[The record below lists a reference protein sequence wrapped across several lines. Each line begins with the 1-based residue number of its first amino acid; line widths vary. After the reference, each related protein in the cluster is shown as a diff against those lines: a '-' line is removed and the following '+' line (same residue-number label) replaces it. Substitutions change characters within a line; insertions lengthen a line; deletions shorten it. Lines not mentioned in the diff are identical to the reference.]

1 MDNQNEEDSTSYQS
15 EKKLEALLL
24 MDLVKKGYE
33 EVEIKDKDELEA
45 NFRIQL
51 NKFNQD
57 ALNGTDLTDKEFE
70 LVMLHLDKQS
80 VFQSAKNLRDQFVL
94 HREDGRD
101 VFLSFFSK
109 DATKNF
115 FQVTHQVTQVGKYT
129 NRYDVTLLANGLPI
143 VQVELKRRGLNIK
156 EAFNQIM
163 RYKLHSYKG
172 LFRYIQVFVITNG
185 VDTKYFSNNDNEIL
199 YSKTFFWTDEAN
211 NRQTCLQDFSDA
223 FFPKTKVT
231 KTIHRFMILDE
242 DGKNLMVM
250 RPYQVYATEAVIRQA
265 LDTNLSGFVWHC
277 TGSGKTLTA
286 FKTAQI
292 LSESPGIKKIFCLV
306 DRKDLDGQTVK
317 EFKKFEKDSVKD
329 TLSTRDLTKQIKD
342 EGTKL
347 IVTTIQKMS
356 KAVEK
361 SAYARIMEPYRNEKV
376 IFIID
381 ECHRSQFGDMH
392 HSIQKF
398 FTKAQFFGFTGTP
411 LFKENPG
418 KDGRTTADVFGKCLH
433 TYMIKEAMLDNN
445 VLGFNVEYIKTMSK
459 NYDENDATLVEGID
473 TRELYDAPERISL
486 IAHHIIEHHNMKTRN
501 RQYSALF
508 ATASIPSLL
517 RYYDQFKSI
526 PHELKIA
533 ATFSVSQPNVDMED
547 RAEHPRESL
556 ERIIQ
561 DYNDLFGTNCSTD
574 DENNYNKDIS
584 ERMKRGEIDVLIVVN
599 RFLTGWD
606 SPTTSVLYLDKKL
619 QYQDLVQAYSRT
631 NRVERSTKPF
641 GNIVCYRNLKQNTD
655 MAICLYSRTENA
667 SDVLMKDYA
676 HYQAEFRDK
685 VAKLQELVA
694 TPAAVN
700 HLEDEKDQKRFIV
713 RFRDLAEKLNIL
725 QGFTDFT
732 FTKEALGLS
741 RQMYE
746 DYKSKYLLI
755 YEKAER
761 ESKNKVSVLDDVDF
775 LIELM
780 ETDRINVG
788 YILNLLRKIDFSTEE
803 TKEKGIRDVEKQLE
817 RSDDRTLRKKV
828 GLLQEFLQN
837 VVPALTNEDDVEQ
850 TYYDFEM
857 MKKGEAIAS
866 FAEENQLS
874 GEELAFEL
882 SNFEFT
888 GRYDSDRMK
897 KVLPPELKFKERR
910 GVLGKIQDFFE
921 RTLEKFQ

>member
-1 MDNQNEEDSTSYQS
+1 MSYQS
-15 EKKLEALLL
+15 EAQLERSLLT
-24 MDLVKKGYE
+24 DLVQKGYE
-33 EVEIKDKDELEA
+33 EVEIKDKTELET
-45 NFRIQL
+45 NFRHQL
-51 NKFNQD
+51 NRFNQD
-57 ALNGTDLTDKEFE
+57 ALNGMLLSDKEFE
-70 LVMLHLDKQS
+70 KVLLHLDKHS
-80 VFQSAKNLRDQFVL
+80 IFQSAKNLRDQFVL
-94 HREDGRD
+94 QREDGSD

-109 DATKNF
+109 DAAKNF
-115 FQVTHQVTQVGKYT
+115 FQVTHQITQVGKYT

-143 VQVELKRRGLNIK
+143 VQVELKRRGMDIK

-163 RYKLHSYKG
+163 RYRRHSYDG
-172 LFRYIQVFVITNG
+172 LYRYIQIFVISNG
-185 VDTKYFSNNDNEIL
+185 IDTKYFSNNDKEIL

-242 DGKNLMVM
+242 NGKNLMVM
-250 RPYQVYATEAVIRQA
+250 RPYQVYATEAITRQA
-265 LDTNLSGFVWHC
+265 LETNLSGFVWHC

-292 LSESPGIKKIFCLV
+292 LAEATEIKKIFFLV
-306 DRKDLDGQTVK
+306 DRKDLDGQTVD
-317 EFKKFEKDSVKD
+317 EFNKFEKNAVA
-329 TLSTRDLTKQIKD
+329 STKNTHALIHQIKD

-347 IVTTIQKMS
+347 IVTTIQKMT

-361 SAYARIMEPYRNEKV
+361 PAYARTMEPYRNEKV

-433 TYMIKEAMLDNN
+433 TYMIKEALWDNN
-445 VLGFNVEYIKTMSK
+445 VLGFNVEYINTMNK

-517 RYYDQFKSI
+517 RYYDEFKTI
-526 PHELKIA
+526 PHGLKIA
-533 ATFSVSQPNVDMED
+533 ATFSIAQTNVELED
-547 RAEHPRESL
+547 KTEHPRESL

-561 DYNDLFGTNCSTD
+561 DYNDLFGTNFSTD
-574 DENNYNKDIS
+574 TENNYNKDIS
-584 ERMKRGEIDVLIVVN
+584 NRMKKGEIDVLIVVN

-631 NRVERSTKPF
+631 NRVEKSTKPF

-655 MAICLYSRTENA
+655 MAICLYSRTDNA

-676 HYQAEFRDK
+676 YYQAQFREK

-694 TPAAVN
+694 TPDAVN
-700 HLEDEKDQKRFIV
+700 HLYDEEDQKRFVV
-713 RFRDLAEKLNIL
+713 RFRDLTQQLNIL
-725 QGFTDFT
+725 QGFTDFA
-732 FTKEALGLS
+732 FTKKDLGIS
-741 RQMYE
+741 EQMYE
-746 DYKSKYLLI
+746 DFKSKYLLI

-828 GLLQEFLQN
+828 GLLQEFLQK
-837 VVPALTNEDDVEQ
+837 VAPALTNEDDVEL
-850 TYYDFEM
+850 TYYDFET
-857 MKKGEAIAS
+857 KKKEEEIAS
-866 FAEENQLS
+866 FAKENQLS

-882 SNFEFT
+882 SNYEFT

>member
-1 MDNQNEEDSTSYQS
+1 MSYQS
-15 EKKLEALLL
+15 EAQLERSLLA
-24 MDLVKKGYE
+24 DLVQKGYE
-33 EVEIKDKDELEA
+33 EVEIKDKTELET
-45 NFRIQL
+45 NFRHQL
-51 NKFNQD
+51 NRFNQD
-57 ALNGTDLTDKEFE
+57 ALNGTVLSDKEFE
-70 LVMLHLDKQS
+70 KVMLHLDKQS
-80 VFQSAKNLRDQFVL
+80 IFQSAKNLRDQFVL
-94 HREDGRD
+94 QREDGSD

-109 DATKNF
+109 DAAKNF
-115 FQVTHQVTQVGKYT
+115 FQVTHQITQVGKYT

-143 VQVELKRRGLNIK
+143 VQVELKRRGMDIK

-163 RYKLHSYKG
+163 RYRRHSYDG
-172 LFRYIQVFVITNG
+172 LYRYIQIFVISNG
-185 VDTKYFSNNDNEIL
+185 IDTKYFSNNDKEIL
-199 YSKTFFWTDEAN
+199 YSKTFFWTDESN

-242 DGKNLMVM
+242 NGKSLMVM
-250 RPYQVYATEAVIRQA
+250 RPYQVYATEAITRQA
-265 LDTNLSGFVWHC
+265 LETNLSGFVWHC

-292 LSESPGIKKIFCLV
+292 LAEATEIKKICFLV
-306 DRKDLDGQTVK
+306 DRKDLDGQTVD
-317 EFKKFEKDSVKD
+317 EFNKFEKNAVE
-329 TLSTRDLTKQIKD
+329 STKNTHALIHQIKD

-347 IVTTIQKMS
+347 IVTTIQKMT

-361 SAYARIMEPYRNEKV
+361 PAYARTMEPYRNEKV

-433 TYMIKEAMLDNN
+433 TYMIKEALWDNN
-445 VLGFNVEYIKTMSK
+445 VLGFNVEYINTMNK

-517 RYYDQFKSI
+517 RYYDEFKSI
-526 PHELKIA
+526 PHGLKIA
-533 ATFSVSQPNVDMED
+533 ATFSIAQTNVELED
-547 RAEHPRESL
+547 KAEHPRESL

-561 DYNDLFGTNCSTD
+561 DYNDLFGTNFSTD
-574 DENNYNKDIS
+574 TENNYNKDIS
-584 ERMKRGEIDVLIVVN
+584 NRMKKGEIDVLIVVN

-631 NRVERSTKPF
+631 NRVEKSTKPF

-655 MAICLYSRTENA
+655 MAICLYSRTDNA

-676 HYQAEFRDK
+676 HYQAQFREK

-694 TPAAVN
+694 TPDAVN
-700 HLEDEKDQKRFIV
+700 HLYDEEDQKRFVV
-713 RFRDLAEKLNIL
+713 RFRDLTQQLNIL
-725 QGFTDFT
+725 QGFTDFV
-732 FTKEALGLS
+732 FTKKDLGIS
-741 RQMYE
+741 EQMYE
-746 DYKSKYLLI
+746 DFKSKYLLI

-837 VVPALTNEDDVEQ
+837 VAPALTNEDDVEL
-850 TYYDFEM
+850 TYYDFET
-857 MKKGEAIAS
+857 KKKEEEIAL
-866 FAEENQLS
+866 FAMEHQLS

-882 SNFEFT
+882 SNYEFT